1 MKSCVN
7 VIVNSDEILMRQI
20 HPTFIQDGRITSS
33 VFEPMKKDKG
43 HLSCTAKSKITEEEA
58 YRIYTKIK
66 NLTSCG
72 IARLSVHEINSIGLL
87 AYFSPSNDGPTPDAD
102 KFDKAH
108 SHIDFSQLS
117 KSQAKTEAKK
127 LADKARIKGVNLIN
141 NH

>member
-58 YRIYTKIK
+58 YRVYEVSHDLFLMRFALADQK
-66 NLTSCG
+66 LT
-72 IARLSVHEINSIGLL
+72 
-87 AYFSPSNDGPTPDAD
+87 Y
-102 KFDKAH
+102 
-108 SHIDFSQLS
+108 
-117 KSQAKTEAKK
+117 KK
-127 LADKARIKGVNLIN
+127 LLIN
-141 NH
+141 VNCFIFSHH